1 MKLSKGW
8 AICAVILVTA
18 IGAAS
23 MFYPDWSSFVSESGW
38 DSLAFWIPLSVFSFW
53 GVIIMWSLFIEVAN
67 RWIVPPVIRLL
78 NRYGA
83 TKKAP

>member
-1 MKLSKGW
+1 MSKGW
-8 AICAVILVTA
+8 AICAAILVTA

-23 MFYPDWSSFVSESGW
+23 IFYPDWSSFVSDSGW
-38 DSLAFWIPLSVFSFW
+38 YSLAFWIPLSVFIFW
-53 GVIIMWSLFIEVAN
+53 GVIVMWSLFIEVAN
-67 RWIVPPVIRLL
+67 KWIVPPIIRLL